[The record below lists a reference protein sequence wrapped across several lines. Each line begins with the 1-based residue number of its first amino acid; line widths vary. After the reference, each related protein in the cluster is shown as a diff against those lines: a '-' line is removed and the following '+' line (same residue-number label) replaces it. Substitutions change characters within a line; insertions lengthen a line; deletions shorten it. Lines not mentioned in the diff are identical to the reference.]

1 MSKKIS
7 YGLLLSLLL
16 LLSSCATSV
25 GMKVTRPA
33 EIDLHGA
40 TSIAVLPFRTG
51 TDTFYTDDYFSYFN
65 YFVQI
70 LNAKK
75 YANERMIVDG
85 FQRMIEK
92 EISRSSDLILIDS
105 DSAERYLERGKKCPS
120 DVFIIGSIRNFKN
133 DIDEKSVQKKEGD
146 EIITITSCKRSVS
159 FDLRYQV
166 VESSTNKVIYTDT
179 IYFSEVTPTEKRV
192 SDLPSPFEMARSKLY
207 SKAENLVNGFT
218 PHQVTRYLSLL
229 EGPKDDLDM
238 EKAEELA
245 KNDLIEQSYRLYMQI
260 YKKRNLFEAGYNAA
274 VILEA
279 MTEFDEA
286 LELAEELSSKFNEKK
301 AYRLVNDI
309 KNEIALERKYQNQI
323 DAK

>member
-1 MSKKIS
+1 MFKKIS
-7 YGLLLSLLL
+7 YAFLLSLLVL
-16 LLSSCATSV
+16 LTSCATSV

-40 TSIAVLPFRTG
+40 TTIAVLPFRTG
-51 TDTFYTDDYFSYFN
+51 SDSFYTDDYFSYLN

-92 EISRSSDLILIDS
+92 EISRSSELVLIDS
-105 DSAERYLERGKKCPS
+105 DSAERYLEKGKKSPS
-120 DVFIIGSIRNFKN
+120 DVFIIGSIKNFKN
-133 DIDEKSVQKKEGD
+133 DIDEKSVQKKEGN
-146 EIITITSCKRSVS
+146 EIITITNCKRTVS

-166 VESSTNKVIYTDT
+166 VESATNKVIYTDT

-192 SDLPSPFEMARSKLY
+192 SDLPSPYEMSRSKLQ
-207 SKAENLVNGFT
+207 SKAENLVKDFT
-218 PHQVTRYLSLL
+218 PHEVTRYLSLL
-229 EGPKDDLDM
+229 EGPKDDLEMDR
-238 EKAEELA
+238 AEELA
-245 KNDLIEQSYRLYMQI
+245 KNHLLEQSYRQYMQI
-260 YKKRNLFEAGYNAA
+260 YRKRNLFEAGYNAA
-274 VILEA
+274 VILESL
-279 MTEFDEA
+279 TEFDEA
-286 LELAEELSSKFNEKK
+286 LDLAEELASKFNEKK